1 MTCKDCIHYD
11 VCHNNFKNIDLNE
24 EMTDEHCCVY
34 FKDKSRFVELL
45 CGVGD
50 TLYLVDFEYGI
61 FKCIV
66 NDIQISRNNEPIYRL
81 YYYSQSGDESTKFEW
96 DVNIAN
102 HCFGKMIFFTK
113 EEAEA
118 KLKELNENEQ
128 FRLTY
133 NNR

>member
-1 MTCKDCIHYD
+1 MNFFKECYHSD
-11 VCHNNFKNIDLNE
+11 VCGFE
-24 EMTDEHCCVY
+24 CDEATTFCAN
-34 FKDKSRFVELL
+34 FKDKSRIIELL